1 MLTPEENDLL
11 CRVEGDAP
19 MGQMMRRY
27 WLPACLIEEVPEPDC
42 DPVRVRLLGENLVAF
57 RDSDGRVGLMAE
69 KCPHRKASLFFGR
82 NEEGGLRCL
91 YHGWKFDVEGNCVD
105 MSSEP
110 AGSTLCEK
118 VKHRA
123 YPVEECGGVVWTYM
137 GPADEMPAFQR
148 PIFAPSDST
157 RVSHLKVVIDCN
169 WAQGLEGAIDS
180 AHSSSLHSTDMPAAR
195 VNSSTATGTAWQ
207 RPTTDKSPRL
217 QAQETDYGFRYAAL
231 RRPIQNAAT
240 SDYVRVTL
248 FVAPF
253 NVLIPPNNVYNV
265 HQMSV
270 PVDDTHNIIYLT
282 AWTDTGEG
290 VDQEAWRKFTGGQL
304 GIDLDPHYRKI
315 QNAAVNYG
323 QDRAAMKLGSFTGIR
338 GFPNQDIA
346 MQESMGAIADRSH
359 EKLGASDL
367 AIVEF
372 RRVMVKAVRDFMAT
386 KKQPP
391 ALGMSEEEL
400 LKLASWER
408 IVPKS
413 IDWRDF
419 DHAAGKLAA
428 E

>member
-1 MLTPEENDLL
+1 MLTHEENDLL

-42 DPVRVRLLGENLVAF
+42 DPVRVRLLGENLVVF

-69 KCPHRKASLFFGR
+69 QCPHRKASLFYGR

-91 YHGWKFDVEGNCVD
+91 YHGWKFDVEGNCID

-110 AGSTLCEK
+110 AGSSLCEK

-123 YPVEECGGVVWTYM
+123 YPVRECGGVVWCYM
-137 GPADEMPAFQR
+137 GPADQTPPFQR
-148 PIFAPSDST
+148 PTFAPTDAT

-231 RRPIQNAAT
+231 RRPIQNAAA

-290 VDQEAWRKFTGGQL
+290 VDQEAWRKFTGTQL
-304 GIDLDPHYRKI
+304 GIDLDPTYRKI
-315 QNAAVNYG
+315 DNAAVRYG
-323 QDRAAMKLGSFTGIR
+323 QDRSAMKLGSFTGIR

-346 MQESMGAIADRSH
+346 MQESMGALADRSH

-372 RRVMVKAVRDFMAT
+372 RRVMVKALREFMANG
-386 KKQPP
+386 KPPP
-391 ALGMSEEEL
+391 ALGMSEPDR

-419 DHAAGKLAA
+419 DPDVEQAAA

>member
-1 MLTPEENDLL
+1 
-11 CRVEGDAP
+11 
-19 MGQMMRRY
+19 
-27 WLPACLIEEVPEPDC
+27 
-42 DPVRVRLLGENLVAF
+42 
-57 RDSDGRVGLMAE
+57 
-69 KCPHRKASLFFGR
+69 
-82 NEEGGLRCL
+82 
-91 YHGWKFDVEGNCVD
+91 
-105 MSSEP
+105 
-110 AGSTLCEK
+110 
-118 VKHRA
+118 
-123 YPVEECGGVVWTYM
+123 
-137 GPADEMPAFQR
+137 
-148 PIFAPSDST
+148 
-157 RVSHLKVVIDCN
+157 
-169 WAQGLEGAIDS
+169 
-180 AHSSSLHSTDMPAAR
+180 
-195 VNSSTATGTAWQ
+195 
-207 RPTTDKSPRL
+207 
-217 QAQETDYGFRYAAL
+217 
-231 RRPIQNAAT
+231 
-240 SDYVRVTL
+240 
-248 FVAPF
+248 
-253 NVLIPPNNVYNV
+253 
-265 HQMSV
+265 
-270 PVDDTHNIIYLT
+270 VDDTHNIIYLT

-304 GIDLDPHYRKI
+304 GIDLDPQYRKI

-386 KKQPP
+386 GKQPP

>member
-1 MLTPEENDLL
+1 MLTREENELL

-27 WLPACLIEEVPEPDC
+27 WLPACLSEELPEPDG

-57 RDSDGRVGLMAE
+57 RDSDGRIGVME
-69 KCPHRKASLFFGR
+69 EQCPHRKASLFYGR

-91 YHGWKFDVEGNCVD
+91 YHGWKFDVEGNCTD

-110 AGSTLCEK
+110 PESGLCAK
-118 VKHRA
+118 VKHKA
-123 YPVEECGGVVWTYM
+123 YPVEECGGVVWIYM
-137 GPADEMPAFQR
+137 GPKEEQPPFTR
-148 PIFAPSDST
+148 PIFAPSDTT
-157 RVSHLKVVIDCN
+157 RIAHLKVVIESN

-207 RPTTDKSPRL
+207 RPSTDKSPRL
-217 QAQETDYGFRYAAL
+217 QAQEMPYGFRYAAI

-240 SDYVRVTL
+240 SDYVRVTC

-270 PVDDTHNIIYLT
+270 PLDDTHNAIYLT

-290 VDQEAWRKFTGGQL
+290 VDTDAWRRFTGTQL
-304 GIDLDPHYRKI
+304 GIDLDPTYRKI
-315 QNAAVNYG
+315 NNASNRYA
-323 QDRAAMKLGSFTGIR
+323 QDRLEMKLGSFTGIR

-346 MQESMGAIADRSH
+346 MQESMGAIADRTK

-372 RRVMVKAVRDFMAT
+372 RRVMVQAVRDFMQG
-386 KKQPP
+386 KRPP
-391 ALGMSEEEL
+391 GLEMSDDERQRM
-400 LKLASWER
+400 ASWER
-408 IVPKS
+408 IIPKTT
-413 IDWRDF
+413 DWRDF
-419 DHAAGKLAA
+419 DPQAPRAAA